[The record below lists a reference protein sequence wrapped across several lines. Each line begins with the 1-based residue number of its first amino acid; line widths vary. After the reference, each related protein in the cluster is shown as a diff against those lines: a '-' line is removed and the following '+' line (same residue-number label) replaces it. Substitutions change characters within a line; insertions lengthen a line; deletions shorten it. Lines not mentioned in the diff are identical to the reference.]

1 MRRLGRNV
9 EIPGRLTRMDE
20 GRVYQILRKNMISG
34 LIRNGFIATQIVFI
48 YLLSVATASGQAA
61 QPEKP
66 PMADEVF
73 KNIQVLR
80 GLTVDQ
86 FMGTMGFI
94 AAALSMNCSECHHT
108 GSAATYA
115 EDTPMKQ
122 TARKMILMVNG
133 LNKANFGGKRM
144 VTCYSCHRS
153 DARPKVTPSL
163 AE

>member
-1 MRRLGRNV
+1 
-9 EIPGRLTRMDE
+9 
-20 GRVYQILRKNMISG
+20 MISG

-94 AAALSMNCSECHHT
+94 AAALSMNCSADLVIIS
-108 GSAATYA
+108 GAPFLAAV
-115 EDTPMKQ
+115 D
-122 TARKMILMVNG
+122 RS
-133 LNKANFGGKRM
+133 NKA
-144 VTCYSCHRS
+144 
-153 DARPKVTPSL
+153 L
-163 AE
+163 AQL